1 VFFLNKIIKSNNTLK
16 TERIIKILNSIY
28 IKKIKYIIL
37 FFLNNYLLFW
47 FHEYKLFILKK
58 RIIKYLNLIC
68 IENIYIY
75 ILNNF
80 KKQLT
85 AF

>member
-1 VFFLNKIIKSNNTLK
+1 MLK

-75 ILNNF
+75 IYIY
-80 KKQLT
+80 
-85 AF
+85 